1 MYYLMNKNK
10 IVASFKKSKD
20 PLVGGFQIID
30 SEQDALPIGFED
42 INTWLDN
49 RQVGKHKKHIR
60 ELMAECGCLSTEGY
74 IRITHGTTLNDTFW
88 VKEESEAIS
97 WEKVSLF
104 INEFDDVIARISFE
118 GSGLYGQKFS
128 STTPEFSTEGSFDKC
143 WKRENKDIFLYKRGS
158 SGTKNT
164 GLEPFSEVYSSQIGR
179 EICDNVIPYQLSK
192 LHGKVASKCE
202 LFTSEKIGFAPLSLI
217 AKKKMTPREIL
228 DYYTSIGS
236 EDAFRRMIIFDAI
249 TFNTDRHM
257 GNYGVIFDTDTLKVI
272 GMAPV
277 FDENLS
283 MLPYAEEEDFKNIGA
298 YMKTR
303 EPAIGEDF
311 VQLAKALLSAPIRAE
326 LINLKDFQFEILES
340 ENFPVKRV
348 KILEELVHR
357 QINGI
362 LDKSKLYTM
371 DVFPEVL

>member
-1 MYYLMNKNK
+1 M
-10 IVASFKKSKD
+10 
-20 PLVGGFQIID
+20 
-30 SEQDALPIGFED
+30 
-42 INTWLDN
+42 
-49 RQVGKHKKHIR
+49 
-60 ELMAECGCLSTEGY
+60 
-74 IRITHGTTLNDTFW
+74 
-88 VKEESEAIS
+88 
-97 WEKVSLF
+97 
-104 INEFDDVIARISFE
+104 
-118 GSGLYGQKFS
+118 
-128 STTPEFSTEGSFDKC
+128 
-143 WKRENKDIFLYKRGS
+143 
-158 SGTKNT
+158 
-164 GLEPFSEVYSSQIGR
+164 
-179 EICDNVIPYQLSK
+179 
-192 LHGKVASKCE
+192 ASKCE

-283 MLPYAEEEDFKNIGA
+283 LLPYAEEEDFKNIGA

-340 ENFPVKRV
+340 EKFPVNRV

-362 LDKSKLYTM
+362 LDKSKLYTV